1 MKKHAFLPAI
11 ILAFIPCFVQQIS
24 AIDFNKATPVK
35 LAGGMK
41 FTEGPAWHPNGYLI
55 FSDIDGNVIYSWS
68 EKSGLDTLAYPAG
81 NSNGLLYARKCPFLV
96 CQQGARAISKM
107 DEKGRITKMVDQF
120 RGKKFNSPND
130 LLLDKKGNLYF
141 TDPDFGFNAKSREL
155 PFQGFY
161 MLPSGKEEAILL
173 DSTLN
178 WPNGLTCSKD
188 GKFIFLC
195 ESKTN
200 IIYRYPCNKSGL
212 VGQKTPFISVQ
223 GNGLIDG
230 ITTDNKGNLYVAF
243 NRGGI
248 QIFGPTGSKLGQ
260 IQFPAGEDVR
270 NLCFGGKNNQT
281 LYVTAGKSLYKIE

>member
-1 MKKHAFLPAI
+1 MNKRASLPAF
-11 ILAFIPCFVQQIS
+11 ILAFILCFVQQIS
-24 AIDFNKATPVK
+24 AIDFNNATPVK

-41 FTEGPAWHPNGYLI
+41 FTEGPTWHPSGYLI
-55 FSDIDGNVIYSWS
+55 FSDIDGNVIYSWN
-68 EKSGLDTLAYPAG
+68 EKSGLDTLACPAG
-81 NSNGLLYARKCPFLV
+81 NSNGLLYAKKYHFLV

-107 DEKGRITKMVDQF
+107 DVKGHITKMVSQF

-130 LLLDKKGNLYF
+130 LILDQNGNLYF
-141 TDPDFGFNAKSREL
+141 TDPDFGFNTKSREL

-161 MLPSGKEEAILL
+161 MIPSGKEEAILL

-188 GKFIFLC
+188 GKSIYLC

-200 IIYRYPCNKSGL
+200 IIYRYSCSKSGM
-212 VGQKTPFISVQ
+212 VGQKTPFIRVQ

-230 ITTDNKGNLYVAF
+230 ITTDKKGNFYVAF

-248 QIFGPTGSKLGQ
+248 LIFSPNGNKLGQ

-270 NLCFGGKNNQT
+270 NLCFGGKNDQT